1 MTKQQTTTGDRT
13 RKKASADV
21 FDEIAYRDELVKIGI
36 DLEAATLVAAKTAQ
50 AHRDNAKARKQQQTT
65 VGDIITQKN
74 IPGRLR
80 EHSEEWKRI
89 EPVVRG
95 LQEERDRVAAAHAK
109 QIADGGDFSIDL
121 SIAPNFPLFP
131 RLARVQAEVRARVDK
146 LDGRPAA
153 KAQKPVR
160 MFKTPDDKPAP
171 SAAAAK
177 RRVETPIKAVYD
189 YRYSEL
195 PERVRDLIEAHLA
208 IEAEDAKS
216 AGTLGFMTRALAIA
230 TLPHRKLAE
239 DRFVRKNGDFTL
251 TMLTAHPEGLPYGT
265 LPRLLLTWVATE
277 AVQKKERVLS
287 LGNTLASYLNELGLH
302 STGGKRGDITR
313 LKHAMTTLFSAI
325 ISCRYEGKDSWAL
338 QNVLLADR
346 VEWWQPQDAAEAG
359 AWQSRLQLSEPFFK
373 ECIEHPLP
381 IDMRAMKVLRQS
393 PLALDIYVWLT
404 HRMSYLSKRTTIP
417 WVSLSGQFGAGYA
430 VNDQGLRDFKRAFL
444 RELKNVVAIYPE
456 AKLSESRNGLVLY
469 PSPTHVL
476 PDNTPKQ
483 PSLPF

>member
-1 MTKQQTTTGDRT
+1 MTRQQSTTRGRT
-13 RKKASADV
+13 RSKKTDADV
-21 FDEIAYRDELVKIGI
+21 FDEAGYRDDLVKIGI
-36 DLEAATLVAAKTAQ
+36 DLESATMVAAKTAQ
-50 AHRDNAKARKQQQTT
+50 AHRDNAEAKRRLAVPT
-65 VGDIITQKN
+65 VGKIIGDADDVTAQLKAK
-74 IPGRLR
+74 GEATAKAEAQRAYRKKQEAQRL
-80 EHSEEWKRI
+80 SA
-89 EPVVRG
+89 VG
-95 LQEERDRVAAAHAK
+95 DLLAK
-109 QIADGGDFSIDL
+109 D
-121 SIAPNFPLFP
+121 FPL
-131 RLARVQAEVRARVDK
+131 LARVQTEARARADQMN
-146 LDGRPAA
+146 GRPTGAVKPYRAFTSPA
-153 KAQKPVR
+153 KDITPPAEKP
-160 MFKTPDDKPAP
+160 
-171 SAAAAK
+171 AAAK
-177 RRVETPIKAVYD
+177 RRIETPIKAVFD
-189 YRYSEL
+189 YRYAEL

-230 TLPHRKLAE
+230 TLPHRRLSE

-287 LGNTLASYLNELGLH
+287 LGDTLASYLNELGLH

-338 QNVLLADR
+338 QNVLLADK
-346 VEWWQPQDAAEAG
+346 VEWWQPQAEEEAG
-359 AWQSRLQLSEPFFK
+359 TWQSRLQLSEPFFK

-381 IDMRAMKVLRQS
+381 VDMRAMRVLRQS

-430 VNDQGLRDFKRAFL
+430 INDQGLRDFKRAFL

-476 PDNTPKQ
+476 PDTTPKQ

>member
-1 MTKQQTTTGDRT
+1 M
-13 RKKASADV
+13 
-21 FDEIAYRDELVKIGI
+21 
-36 DLEAATLVAAKTAQ
+36 
-50 AHRDNAKARKQQQTT
+50 
-65 VGDIITQKN
+65 
-74 IPGRLR
+74 
-80 EHSEEWKRI
+80 
-89 EPVVRG
+89 
-95 LQEERDRVAAAHAK
+95 
-109 QIADGGDFSIDL
+109 
-121 SIAPNFPLFP
+121 
-131 RLARVQAEVRARVDK
+131 
-146 LDGRPAA
+146 
-153 KAQKPVR
+153 
-160 MFKTPDDKPAP
+160 
-171 SAAAAK
+171 
-177 RRVETPIKAVYD
+177 KAVFD
-189 YRYSEL
+189 YRYAEL

-230 TLPHRKLAE
+230 TLPHRRLAE

-287 LGNTLASYLNELGLH
+287 LGDTLASYLNELGLH

-338 QNVLLADR
+338 QNVLLADK
-346 VEWWQPQDAAEAG
+346 VEWWQPQAEEEAG
-359 AWQSRLQLSEPFFK
+359 TWQSRLQLSEPFFK

-381 IDMRAMKVLRQS
+381 VDMRAMRVLRQS

-476 PDNTPKQ
+476 PDTTPKQ

>member
-1 MTKQQTTTGDRT
+1 M
-13 RKKASADV
+13 
-21 FDEIAYRDELVKIGI
+21 
-36 DLEAATLVAAKTAQ
+36 
-50 AHRDNAKARKQQQTT
+50 
-65 VGDIITQKN
+65 
-74 IPGRLR
+74 
-80 EHSEEWKRI
+80 
-89 EPVVRG
+89 
-95 LQEERDRVAAAHAK
+95 
-109 QIADGGDFSIDL
+109 
-121 SIAPNFPLFP
+121 
-131 RLARVQAEVRARVDK
+131 
-146 LDGRPAA
+146 
-153 KAQKPVR
+153 
-160 MFKTPDDKPAP
+160 
-171 SAAAAK
+171 
-177 RRVETPIKAVYD
+177 
-189 YRYSEL
+189 
-195 PERVRDLIEAHLA
+195 RDLIEAHLA

-230 TLPHRKLAE
+230 TLPHRRLAE

-287 LGNTLASYLNELGLH
+287 LGDTLASYLNELGLH

-338 QNVLLADR
+338 QNVLLADK
-346 VEWWQPQDAAEAG
+346 VEWWQPQAEEEAG
-359 AWQSRLQLSEPFFK
+359 TWQSRLQLSEPFFK

-381 IDMRAMKVLRQS
+381 VDMRAMRVLRQS

-476 PDNTPKQ
+476 PDTTPKQ